1 MLLQGQSYSS
11 DFTYG
16 YTGNAALWGSS
27 WDMSSSVLGVT
38 VQDGLDVSGV
48 IYQYTTVKELEDD
61 FTVTV
66 QNKDVDGGYVWQ
78 DTEDWSGKHG
88 IRIRKVIPLPY
99 IPIAKFGKGEIA
111 TTGTGTVEDANVVYM
126 YRYDDCFNPQNDPS
140 CAGYVQPIPVIP
152 EVKIYNVLEDEI
164 VKDATKETNNE
175 LYDKEEEEEKSKS
188 EEEEDSLRLEIALA
202 SSTNALTIANGFTQ
216 GSVVRS
222 MNIATNLNNYYVAN
236 ISGGSYKDS
245 APLQGG
251 TIVDNRNAFKSLGQ
265 DNLMNQMIEEQYK

>member
-1 MLLQGQSYSS
+1 LSGQSYSS

-27 WDMSSSVLGVT
+27 WDMSSSVLGVN

-48 IYQYTTVKELEDD
+48 IYQYTTVKDKEDD

-66 QNKDVDGGYVWQ
+66 QNKDTEGGYIFQEV
-78 DTEDWSGKHG
+78 DDWSNQYG

-99 IPIAKFGKGEIA
+99 VPIARFGKGEIV
-111 TTGTGTVEDANVVYM
+111 TTGTGSVEDANVIYM
-126 YRYDDCFNPQNDPS
+126 YRYDACFNPQNDPE
-140 CAGYVQPIPVIP
+140 CAGYVQPMPVIP
-152 EVKIYNVLEDEI
+152 EIIVYDALDDEL
-164 VKDATKETNNE
+164 VNDATKET
-175 LYDKEEEEEKSKS
+175 DKDLIEKDEEKRD
-188 EEEEDSLRLEIALA
+188 EEEDEEDENRLEIALA
-202 SSTNALTIANGFTQ
+202 SSENALTIANSFTQ

-245 APLQGG
+245 APLEGG

-265 DNLMNQMIEEQYK
+265 DNLMNQMIGEQYK

>member
-1 MLLQGQSYSS
+1 MSGQSYSS

-27 WDMSSSVLGVT
+27 WDMSSSVLGVN

-48 IYQYTTVKELEDD
+48 IYQYTTVKDKEDD

-66 QNKDVDGGYVWQ
+66 QNKDTEGGYIFQEV
-78 DTEDWSGKHG
+78 DDWSNQYG

-99 IPIAKFGKGEIA
+99 VPIARFGKGEIV
-111 TTGTGTVEDANVVYM
+111 TTGTGSVEDANVIYM
-126 YRYDDCFNPQNDPS
+126 YRYDACFNPQNDPE
-140 CAGYVQPIPVIP
+140 CAGYVQPMPVIP
-152 EVKIYNVLEDEI
+152 EIIVYDALDDEI
-164 VKDATKETNNE
+164 VNDATKETDNK
-175 LYDKEEEEEKSKS
+175 LYDKEEEEKSKS

-202 SSTNALTIANGFTQ
+202 SSENALTIANSFTQ

-245 APLQGG
+245 APLEGG

-265 DNLMNQMIEEQYK
+265 DNLMNQMIGEQYK

>member
-1 MLLQGQSYSS
+1 MSGQSYSS

-48 IYQYTTVKELEDD
+48 IYQYTAVKELEDD

-66 QNKDVDGGYVWQ
+66 QNEDVDGGYVWQ

-111 TTGTGTVEDANVVYM
+111 TTGTGTVEDANVIYM

-175 LYDKEEEEEKSKS
+175 LYDKEEEEKSKS